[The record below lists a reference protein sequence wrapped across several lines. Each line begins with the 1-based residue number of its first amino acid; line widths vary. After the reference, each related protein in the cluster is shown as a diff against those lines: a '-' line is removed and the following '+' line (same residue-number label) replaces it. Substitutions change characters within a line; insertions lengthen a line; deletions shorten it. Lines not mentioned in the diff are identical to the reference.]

1 MAEQLLME
9 KAGERMN
16 VPGARV
22 DEFLAAGWV
31 IIKRAEAVIP
41 ADVPLSMPEPEPE
54 PKPKA
59 VKPKAG
65 AK

>member
-1 MAEQLLME
+1 MAKQVLMD

-16 VPGARV
+16 VPAARV
-22 DEFLAAGWV
+22 DEFLADGWV
-31 IIKRAEAVIP
+31 IIKRAEAVVP
-41 ADVPLSMPEPEPE
+41 ADVPLALPEPE